1 MWNPVSY
8 RVVSDKWF
16 LRYVLNLNIKTRKTE
31 KIEDLFPPLI
41 NLINNNQQPL
51 IMSIE
56 VASSL
61 TPVDPPRG
69 ELEPIDEECPVCL
82 EVPSAALA
90 AENYGDG
97 FKTLSSCGH
106 KVCCT
111 CVNNILR
118 TAYSIGGLKC
128 PLCREIDTTIT
139 RLVDNYRR
147 DRAHQGIMTIPVH
160 VYQRLL
166 RQATAR
172 TMNRTRVISG
182 SRAAIPQMVPVFCLR
197 CEKPG
202 CQSKNKTKRRC
213 VNHPQ
218 TPCCRNCKVCS
229 ECA

>member
-1 MWNPVSY
+1 MFS
-8 RVVSDKWF
+8 R
-16 LRYVLNLNIKTRKTE
+16 LNIKTRKIE
-31 KIEDLFPPLI
+31 KIEDFFSHFI
-41 NLINNNQQPL
+41 ALINNNQQP
-51 IMSIE
+51 ITMSIE

-61 TPVDPPRG
+61 TPMVPPRE
-69 ELEPIDEECPVCL
+69 ELEPSDEECPVCL
-82 EVPSAALA
+82 EVPSATLA
-90 AENYGDG
+90 VENYGDG
-97 FKTLSSCGH
+97 FKTLSPCGH

-118 TAYSIGGLKC
+118 TAYRIDGLKC

-147 DRAHQGIMTIPVH
+147 DTGDQGIMRIPIR

-172 TMNRTRVISG
+172 VMNRTRVISG
-182 SRAAIPQMVPVFCLR
+182 SRAPIPQMTPVFCLR
-197 CEKPG
+197 CDKPG

-218 TPCCRNCKVCS
+218 TPCCRTCNVCS